1 MNNSTFLHI
10 NFTVWLH
17 GLENLEL
24 RCQKTHLGEYFMN
37 ATNYKLSV
45 NNRKPHNYLSSTVVS
60 SNTDMIIR
68 SGSTNYLRGNVVRL

>member
-24 RCQKTHLGEYFMN
+24 RCQKTHLGEHFMN

-45 NNRKPHNYLSSTVVS
+45 NNRKPHNYLSSSKFSSPCSQTVKL
-60 SNTDMIIR
+60 MCK
-68 SGSTNYLRGNVVRL
+68 NVELFILV